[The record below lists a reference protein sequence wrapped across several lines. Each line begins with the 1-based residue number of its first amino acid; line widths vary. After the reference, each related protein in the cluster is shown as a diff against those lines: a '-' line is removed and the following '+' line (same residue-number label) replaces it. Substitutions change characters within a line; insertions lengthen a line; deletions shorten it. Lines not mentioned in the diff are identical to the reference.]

1 MDLNLGGFITILFV
15 VFAIAWGFWL
25 IFKRDLLSVN
35 LTKLISYF
43 LGVILTLI
51 IVSWITSEFL
61 PWWTLRLVNN
71 TLSSE
76 EIDDLQTAG
85 QNLWNEAIRGTPAIS
100 TPVVPA
106 PGPTVSPV
114 SGEAPRPNTNA
125 GASSAPAGGTTYTV
139 QPGDTLYSISRRYN
153 TTVDEIKAQNGLNSN
168 LISPG
173 QQLSI
178 P

>member
-15 VFAIAWGFWL
+15 IFAIAWGFWL
-25 IFKRDLLSVN
+25 IFKRDLLDVN
-35 LTKLISYF
+35 LTKMISYF

-76 EIDDLQTAG
+76 EIEDLQDAG
-85 QNLWNEAIRGTPAIS
+85 QALWDEAIRGTPAIT
-100 TPVVPA
+100 TPIVPG
-106 PGPTVSPV
+106 PSPTVSPL
-114 SGEAPRPNTNA
+114 SAAPRPDSNA
-125 GASSAPAGGTTYTV
+125 GASSAPAGGETTYTV
-139 QPGDTLYSISRRYN
+139 QAGDTLYRISRNHN
-153 TTVDEIKAQNGLNSN
+153 TTVDAIKERNGLNSN

-173 QQLSI
+173 QQLII

>member
-1 MDLNLGGFITILFV
+1 MDLNLGGFITIIFI
-15 VFAIAWGFWL
+15 VFAIMWGFWL
-25 IFKRDLLSVN
+25 IFKRDLLSLN

-51 IVSWITSEFL
+51 VVGWITSEFL

-71 TLSSE
+71 TRDST
-76 EIDDLQTAG
+76 EIDQLQEAG
-85 QNLWNEAIRGTPAIS
+85 QALWDEAVRGTPSI
-100 TPVVPA
+100 TIVP
-106 PGPTVSPV
+106 PPQPTVSPL
-114 SGEAPRPNTNA
+114 SSAPRSNPNA
-125 GASSAPAGGTTYTV
+125 GASSADVGGATYTV
-139 QPGDTLYSISRRYN
+139 QAGDTLYSISRRYN
-153 TTVDEIKAQNGLNSN
+153 TTVEALKARNGLTSN